1 MRNLQ
6 GGEDWTDSQPTAGP
20 SILLRGIMMK
30 LIKLLLTAQSS
41 PRCSLPEAGAPSN
54 TLCTA
59 LIKCVTLKIGMIYY
73 ENVRLPKNMQSKSSV
88 VVNLLCNFTLG
99 KSFPG
104 SGRWDRAHRSD
115 KLGHRRA
122 QALQLVLQM
131 LWISRTHMKLH
142 DEQKKSFS
150 IHT

>member
-1 MRNLQ
+1 
-6 GGEDWTDSQPTAGP
+6 
-20 SILLRGIMMK
+20 
-30 LIKLLLTAQSS
+30 
-41 PRCSLPEAGAPSN
+41 
-54 TLCTA
+54 
-59 LIKCVTLKIGMIYY
+59 MIYY

-104 SGRWDRAHRSD
+104 SASWDRAHRSD

-131 LWISRTHMKLH
+131 LLISPTHMKLH
-142 DEQKKSFS
+142 DEQKKIVFISYLN
-150 IHT
+150 